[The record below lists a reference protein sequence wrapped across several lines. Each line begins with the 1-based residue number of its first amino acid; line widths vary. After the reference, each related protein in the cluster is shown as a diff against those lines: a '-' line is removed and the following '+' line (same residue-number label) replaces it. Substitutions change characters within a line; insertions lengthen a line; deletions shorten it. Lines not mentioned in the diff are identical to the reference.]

1 MPGGREKTGPARRP
15 TIRPANAKKPKTF
28 RLSESR
34 IESARQILGVHTA
47 TAAIEAAL
55 DMVVFRKELVDGT
68 RSLLGIALNPFDSH

>member
-1 MPGGREKTGPARRP
+1 MPGGREKTGPARRAAN
-15 TIRPANAKKPKTF
+15 RPANAKKPKTF

-34 IESARQILGVHTA
+34 IESARQILGVNTA

-68 RSLLGIALNPFDSH
+68 RSLLGIAVNPFDAH